1 MQKKTLLQLSIL
13 AIILTIL
20 IFFYHNYIIG
30 KKISDNFSTNNDEKE
45 ITTKDTSNLIYNIEY
60 VAEGKDGVNYI
71 ITSEI
76 GELNSNEPDLILMKR
91 VKATINLTDS
101 DPIKISSNFALYNS
115 ANFNTKFYEK
125 VLMTHHIHAI
135 TSDNLDLTF
144 DKNLA
149 IISNN
154 VIYKNLNTRMQADK
168 IEIDLIT
175 KNSKIFM
182 NDKLKKVKIINI
194 N

>member
-1 MQKKTLLQLSIL
+1 MQKKTFLQLSIL
-13 AIILTIL
+13 SIIFIILMVS
-20 IFFYHNYIIG
+20 YQNYKTNKEKSDSFSSII
-30 KKISDNFSTNNDEKE
+30 DEKE
-45 ITTKDTSNLIYNIEY
+45 IFKKNTSNLIYNIEY

-76 GELNSNEPDLILMKR
+76 GELNNAKPDLILMKK
-91 VKATINLTDS
+91 VKATMNLRDS
-101 DPIKISSNFALYNS
+101 DPIMISSNFAIYNS

-125 VLMTHHIHAI
+125 VLMTHQIHAI

-182 NDKLKKVKIINI
+182 NNELEKVKIINI